1 MRNSIAKGIAAI
13 IVAGVLAAGI
23 CCTGFVSRGD
33 NGKWFGNGNLSTWHW
48 NDKTDDKAPDDKP
61 NGDNDLNENIGESGS
76 FLPAEVKGNGIR
88 LMSAVIT
95 NEEFDEYGINAQAD
109 SAYTVTAIVEPEEA
123 TNKAV
128 TYTAKFENASS
139 SWANGKK
146 VTDYV
151 TVSQTSSGSLMAT
164 VTIKQAF
171 GEPVMIV
178 ATSDEDSDISASF
191 PVHYVKRIASV
202 TSSVACAGTGTY
214 SIGLGKDTS
223 YTTAITMGTGTV
235 QGTFEVSAKISFSD
249 SYFWAPFK
257 SNQYYTQGMNYSGYS
272 GSITPKMGGWDLTLS
287 KTDGSS
293 GNFSLTDSRDFFTL
307 NGGGNSQGVYER
319 MNTAL
324 YQTTKGWTTSS
335 SNAMGYIMFTIVN
348 KYVDSKGAVQF
359 TESKTSQAL
368 IKAIDMSAIS
378 VSVSS
383 VSFPADTAIYG

>member
-1 MRNSIAKGIAAI
+1 MAKSNNKTKNGGWKFLAIALAVLLTAGI
-13 IVAGVLAAGI
+13 VLAIFEFATPYKPSKGFKPAEI
-23 CCTGFVSRGD
+23 ETGGD
-33 NGKWFGNGNLSTWHW
+33 N
-48 NDKTDDKAPDDKP
+48 
-61 NGDNDLNENIGESGS
+61 IGSGGS
-76 FLPAEVKGNGIR
+76 LLPSEVKGSGIR
-88 LMSAVIT
+88 LLSAVIP
-95 NEEFDEYGINAQAD
+95 EEEYSEYGIDAQAD
-109 SAYTVTAIVEPEEA
+109 SAYSVTAIIEPEEA

-128 TYTAKFENASS
+128 RYTAKFENASS
-139 SWANGKK
+139 SWANGKA
-146 VTDYV
+146 VSDYV
-151 TVSQTSSGSLMAT
+151 TVSQSSAGSLTASVT
-164 VTIKQAF
+164 VNQAF
-171 GEPVMIV
+171 GEPVTIT
-178 ATSDEDSDISASF
+178 ATSEDNADISASF

-335 SNAMGYIMFTIVN
+335 SNALGNVTFTIVN
-348 KYVDSKGAVQF
+348 KYVDSNGTVQF

-368 IKAIDMSAIS
+368 IKAINMSAIS